1 MAETT
6 GLYQNLALTT
16 LVSKR
21 PRGAYLAPVIF
32 NTYNVP
38 KMSGTIYRRL
48 PNSGDLIP
56 HDTYRAPG
64 SEAKVLWE
72 DNPVTEPFTI
82 RDHSLSS
89 LLPDELRDV
98 DSPLNEEIN
107 KVNNI
112 VDALDLAREI
122 NVVSKLAAAATAA
135 SMTESPSEKWDAAS
149 PTVDPLAYLIK
160 KVSVILANT
169 GKRPNVLAMDFDVA
183 AALWMNSKLRGM
195 AQYTLNQA
203 DLSPTVDI
211 MAKFLSAALGIQN
224 VVIADTGWISAG
236 GRGVNNPTLQKI
248 WSDNVWLGL
257 VEPASLEYGGFGLQL
272 KYNGPGATYGQTV
285 RNGYLVETAR
295 VASRKADAY
304 YVHNYY
310 DDVVVNP
317 KAGYWITNT
326 LT

>member
-6 GLYQNLALTT
+6 GLYQNMALTT

-32 NTYNVP
+32 AAYNVP
-38 KMSGTIYRRL
+38 KMSGVIYRRL

-72 DNPVTEPFTI
+72 DNPVTEPFQI

-98 DSPLNEEIN
+98 DSPLTEEIN

-122 NVVSKLAAAATAA
+122 EVVRTISAAATSA
-135 SMTESPSEKWDAAS
+135 SMTESAPEKWDAAS
-149 PTVDPLAYLIK
+149 PTSDPLAYLIGK
-160 KVSVILANT
+160 IGLILRNT

-183 AALWMNSKLRGM
+183 SALFLHPKLRDTWK
-195 AQYTLNQA
+195 YTLNQTDMA
-203 DLSPTVDI
+203 PTVDV
-211 MAKFLSAALGIQN
+211 MAKFLAASLGIQT
-224 VVIADTGWISAG
+224 VAIADTGWKSSE
-236 GRGVNNPTLQKI
+236 GRGATTPTLTKI
-248 WSDNVWLGL
+248 WGDNVWIGL
-257 VEPASLEYGGFGLQL
+257 VEPPSLEYGGFGLQL
-272 KYNGPGATYGQTV
+272 RYNGVGATYGQV
-285 RNGYLVETAR
+285 VKNGYLVETAR
-295 VASRKADAY
+295 AASRKADAY

-310 DDVVVNP
+310 DDVVLNP
-317 KAGYWITNT
+317 KAGYWITGT